1 MLRAISQHGQNM
13 SWPVTPTRPV
23 VVNGSTSVG
32 RRCVRGLSP
41 AAAGP
46 AAAGPAAAGPAAAGP
61 AAAGPA
67 AAGP

>member
-13 SWPVTPTRPV
+13 SWPVTPTGPV

-46 AAAGPAAAGPAAAGP
+46 AAAGPAAAGP
-61 AAAGPA
+61 
-67 AAGP
+67 